1 MRANLLGKQ
10 LSISKMLSSEKVLKC
25 IRWTLVIGLT
35 ISAVLF
41 TRETWV
47 QYTKKSKSFKLYEE
61 IRTELPT
68 TVLCFNPFL
77 KASVLE
83 EYNLDFFDLG
93 KTKDLNNLAATIK
106 YQKILKNKTENAVSA
121 SKTTRTLKI
130 LT

>member
-1 MRANLLGKQ
+1 MTIHPLHYGVLQPVHSLKRPLKKKKPRIMRANLLGKQ

-47 QYTKKSKSFKLYEE
+47 EYTKKRTSFKQYEE
-61 IRTELPT
+61 VRTELPT

-93 KTKDLNNLAATIK
+93 KKK
-106 YQKILKNKTENAVSA
+106 
-121 SKTTRTLKI
+121 
-130 LT
+130 

>member
-35 ISAVLF
+35 ISAILF

-47 QYTKKSKSFKLYEE
+47 AYTKKSKSFKQYEE
-61 IRTELPT
+61 ARTELPT

-77 KASVLE
+77 KASVLK

-93 KTKDLNNLAATIK
+93 
-106 YQKILKNKTENAVSA
+106 
-121 SKTTRTLKI
+121 R
-130 LT
+130 